1 MDDSL
6 LVSLRQYRPR
16 EGRDSLEDFIT
27 EVFAWLLRN
36 VEGVAAKVL
45 ETTVMRMRADR
56 RIDVPMCDVTWDTQV
71 AYPGARLDMLA
82 QWAGGAILFEHKVH
96 AALHQEQVLRYQ
108 ELAQNHFEGQEAR
121 VVVISTTFDQH
132 RSEADGCL
140 CWHHIYTALE
150 EYVGQCDNATEQ
162 FHIDSFLAL
171 LRHEGLHPAAPIDH
185 QAIRYYPIAGKLPNQ
200 ISQALSPLAGRH
212 WPLEGGYESSMKNY
226 RWGRLGFEL
235 VHASGPVK
243 WMPGIFVGVIL
254 DGTDHSVQHRHPDQV
269 MLQMILDFSHA
280 LHRTYSYLPSY
291 LSLVESLR
299 EGAPSTRWSFYH
311 HREEDRSNNYHP
323 IYLETPLLD
332 VLRGTQTIED
342 QQEALYA
349 AICEALQ
356 LLQHDRC
363 LSALTEECRA
373 TLEAELLP
381 SD

>member
-16 EGRDSLEDFIT
+16 EGRDSLEDFVT

-36 VEGVAAKVL
+36 VEGVAEKVL
-45 ETTVMRMRADR
+45 ETTVMRMQADR
-56 RIDVPMCDVTWDTQV
+56 RIDVPVCDVTWDTQV
-71 AYPGARLDMLA
+71 VYPGARLDMLA
-82 QWAGGAILFEHKVH
+82 QWPGGAILFEHKVH
-96 AALHQEQVLRYQ
+96 AALHQEQIIRYK

-121 VVVISTTFDQH
+121 VVVISANFAQH

-150 EYVGQCDNATEQ
+150 EYVAQCDDATEQ

-200 ISQALSPLAGRH
+200 ISQALSPLTGRH
-212 WPLEGGYESSMKNY
+212 WPLEGEYEGSMKKY

-235 VHASGPVK
+235 VPVAGPVK

-254 DGTDHSVQHRHPDQV
+254 DGDDHLVRHHHPDQV
-269 MLQMILDFSHA
+269 MLRVILDFSQA
-280 LHRTYSYLPSY
+280 LHRTYSRLSSY

-311 HREEDRSNNYHP
+311 HIEEIRSNSYHP
-323 IYLETPLLD
+323 IYLETSLLD
-332 VLRGTQTIED
+332 VLRGSQTIEE
-342 QQEALYA
+342 QRENLYEAV
-349 AICEALQ
+349 CEALH
-356 LLQHDRC
+356 LLQRDRC
-363 LSALTEECRA
+363 LSSLTEACRA
-373 TLEAELLP
+373 TLEGESL
-381 SD
+381 SSG

>member
-132 RSEADGCL
+132 RSKPMAASVGTTSTPH
-140 CWHHIYTALE
+140 WKSMSANAITRPSSFISTA
-150 EYVGQCDNATEQ
+150 
-162 FHIDSFLAL
+162 F
-171 LRHEGLHPAAPIDH
+171 
-185 QAIRYYPIAGKLPNQ
+185 
-200 ISQALSPLAGRH
+200 
-212 WPLEGGYESSMKNY
+212 WPYCAM
-226 RWGRLGFEL
+226 RDCI
-235 VHASGPVK
+235 P
-243 WMPGIFVGVIL
+243 
-254 DGTDHSVQHRHPDQV
+254 
-269 MLQMILDFSHA
+269 
-280 LHRTYSYLPSY
+280 
-291 LSLVESLR
+291 
-299 EGAPSTRWSFYH
+299 
-311 HREEDRSNNYHP
+311 
-323 IYLETPLLD
+323 
-332 VLRGTQTIED
+332 
-342 QQEALYA
+342 
-349 AICEALQ
+349 
-356 LLQHDRC
+356 
-363 LSALTEECRA
+363 
-373 TLEAELLP
+373 LLP
-381 SD
+381 STIRPSAIILSLESCQTRFRRLFLL